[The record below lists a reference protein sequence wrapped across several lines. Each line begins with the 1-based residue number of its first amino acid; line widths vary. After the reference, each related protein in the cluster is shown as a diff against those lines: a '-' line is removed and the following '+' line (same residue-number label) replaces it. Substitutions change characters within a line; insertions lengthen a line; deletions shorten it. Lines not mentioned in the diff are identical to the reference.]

1 MPTHKKKRGRVW
13 SALLCFVI
21 VFYETADYNRRHGNG
36 AASPGIMPDALRC
49 GGKQILTGE
58 MRNAIS
64 L

>member
-13 SALLCFVI
+13 PALLCFVI

-36 AASPGIMPDALRC
+36 AASPGIMLDALRC